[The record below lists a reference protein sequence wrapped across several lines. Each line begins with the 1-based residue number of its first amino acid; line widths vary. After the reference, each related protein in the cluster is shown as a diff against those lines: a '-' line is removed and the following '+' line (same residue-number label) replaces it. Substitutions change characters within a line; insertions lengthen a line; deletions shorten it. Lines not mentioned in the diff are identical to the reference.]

1 MEIYSHPDIQ
11 EIVSLDENSKCF
23 DCGTQKPKWSS
34 INNGIFLCLKCA
46 GIHRNLGVNIS
57 LIRSLQIDSWDEK
70 QILFLK
76 KGGNE
81 KLKNFLNEYN
91 ITSNNSIDEKYKSK
105 ASDYYRKNLRN
116 EVEKELNPNFLPKEE
131 LIKPDKT
138 EGIEIIDYSKIQNDS
153 SNDDLIS
160 SENKKKKKIEEESF
174 FGFVGSFFKNTT
186 NKIVEKTKD
195 VSKKIEDLKIGD
207 KLKATGAGAVGF
219 IQNTKNLVQSG
230 VQEITQKAGEGLSVI
245 VDKTK
250 SLINPNDKDK
260 EGKIK
265 NEEKKEGE
273 VKENDKENKES
284 EVKNDEQVIKNDN
297 VKKEEEKNNNEVK
310 IEGQD
315 KKDNENKNEEEKKDN
330 EIKNEEEK
338 KDNEIKNED
347 EKKDNEVKN
356 VEEKKD

>member
-116 EVEKELNPNFLPKEE
+116 EVEKELNPNFSLKEE
-131 LIKPDKT
+131 LIKPDQTIGK
-138 EGIEIIDYSKIQNDS
+138 EIIDYSKIPNDS
-153 SNDDLIS
+153 LNDDLIS
-160 SENKKKKKIEEESF
+160 SENKKNKKIEEESF

-186 NKIVEKTKD
+186 NKIVETTKD

-207 KLKATGAGAVGF
+207 KIKATGVGAVGF

-250 SLINPNDKDK
+250 SLINPNENNK
-260 EGKIK
+260 K
-265 NEEKKEGE
+265 NEEKKEGDI
-273 VKENDKENKES
+273 KENNKENNS
-284 EVKNDEQVIKNDN
+284 SNVKNDN
-297 VKKEEEKNNNEVK
+297 VVKQDNDSKKDDDKINNEVK
-310 IEGQD
+310 IEGD
-315 KKDNENKNEEEKKDN
+315 NKKDEGVKVEEEKNSNEANIENEKKDN
-330 EIKNEEEK
+330 EIKNDEENK
-338 KDNEIKNED
+338 
-347 EKKDNEVKN
+347 V
-356 VEEKKD
+356 

>member
-23 DCGTQKPKWSS
+23 DCGAQKPKWSS

-46 GIHRNLGVNIS
+46 GIHRNLGLNIS
-57 LIRSLQIDSWDEK
+57 VIRSLQIDSWNEK

-76 KGGNE
+76 KGGNG
-81 KLKNFLNEYN
+81 KLKNFLLEYN

-116 EVEKELNPNFLPKEE
+116 EVEKELNPNFSLKEE
-131 LIKPDKT
+131 LIKDIT
-138 EGIEIIDYSKIQNDS
+138 TGIEIIDYSKISNNT
-153 SNDDLIS
+153 SNDDLVL
-160 SENKKKKKIEEESF
+160 SENKKNKKIEEESF

-186 NKIVEKTKD
+186 NKIVETTKD

-207 KLKATGAGAVGF
+207 KIKATGVGAVGF

-250 SLINPNDKDK
+250 SLINPNENNK
-260 EGKIK
+260 K
-265 NEEKKEGE
+265 NEEKKEGDI
-273 VKENDKENKES
+273 KENNKENNS
-284 EVKNDEQVIKNDN
+284 SNVKNDN
-297 VKKEEEKNNNEVK
+297 VVKQDNDSKKDDDKINNEVK
-310 IEGQD
+310 IEGD
-315 KKDNENKNEEEKKDN
+315 NKKDEEVKVEEEKNSNEANIENEKKDN
-330 EIKNEEEK
+330 EIKNDEENK
-338 KDNEIKNED
+338 
-347 EKKDNEVKN
+347 V
-356 VEEKKD
+356 

>member
-46 GIHRNLGVNIS
+46 GIHRNLGLNIS
-57 LIRSLQIDSWDEK
+57 VIRSLQIDSWNEK

-76 KGGNE
+76 KGGNG
-81 KLKNFLNEYN
+81 KLKNFFLEYN

-116 EVEKELNPNFLPKEE
+116 EVEKELNPNFSLKEE
-131 LIKPDKT
+131 LIKPDQTIGK
-138 EGIEIIDYSKIQNDS
+138 EIIDYSKIPNDS
-153 SNDDLIS
+153 LNDDLIS
-160 SENKKKKKIEEESF
+160 SENKKNKKIEEESF

-186 NKIVEKTKD
+186 NKIVETTKD
-195 VSKKIEDLKIGD
+195 VSKKIEDLKISD
-207 KLKATGAGAVGF
+207 KIKATGVGAVGF

-250 SLINPNDKDK
+250 SLINPNENNK
-260 EGKIK
+260 K
-265 NEEKKEGE
+265 NEEKKEGDI
-273 VKENDKENKES
+273 KENNKENNS
-284 EVKNDEQVIKNDN
+284 SNVKNDN
-297 VKKEEEKNNNEVK
+297 VVKQDNDSKKDDDKINNEVK
-310 IEGQD
+310 IEGD
-315 KKDNENKNEEEKKDN
+315 NKKDEEVKVEEEKNSNEANIENEKKDN
-330 EIKNEEEK
+330 EIKNDEENK
-338 KDNEIKNED
+338 
-347 EKKDNEVKN
+347 V
-356 VEEKKD
+356 

>member
-23 DCGTQKPKWSS
+23 DCGAQKPKWSS

-46 GIHRNLGVNIS
+46 GIHRNLGLNIS
-57 LIRSLQIDSWDEK
+57 VIRSLQIDSWNEK

-76 KGGNE
+76 KGGNG
-81 KLKNFLNEYN
+81 KLKNFLLEYN

-116 EVEKELNPNFLPKEE
+116 EVEKELNPNFSLKEE
-131 LIKPDKT
+131 LIKPDQTIGK
-138 EGIEIIDYSKIQNDS
+138 EIIDYSKIPNDS
-153 SNDDLIS
+153 LNDDLIS
-160 SENKKKKKIEEESF
+160 SENKKNKKIEEESF

-186 NKIVEKTKD
+186 NKIVETTKD

-207 KLKATGAGAVGF
+207 KIKATGVGAVGF

-250 SLINPNDKDK
+250 SLINPNENNK
-260 EGKIK
+260 K
-265 NEEKKEGE
+265 NEEKKEGDI
-273 VKENDKENKES
+273 KENNKENNS
-284 EVKNDEQVIKNDN
+284 SNVKNDN
-297 VKKEEEKNNNEVK
+297 VVKQDNDSKKDDDKINNEVK
-310 IEGQD
+310 IEGGN
-315 KKDNENKNEEEKKDN
+315 KKDEEVKVEEEKNSNEANIENEKKDN
-330 EIKNEEEK
+330 EIKNDEENK
-338 KDNEIKNED
+338 
-347 EKKDNEVKN
+347 V
-356 VEEKKD
+356 

>member
-57 LIRSLQIDSWDEK
+57 LIRSLQIDSWNEK

-76 KGGNE
+76 KGGNG
-81 KLKNFLNEYN
+81 KLKNFFLEYN

-116 EVEKELNPNFLPKEE
+116 EVEKELNPNFSLKEE
-131 LIKPDKT
+131 LIKPDQTIGK
-138 EGIEIIDYSKIQNDS
+138 EIIDYSKIPNDS
-153 SNDDLIS
+153 LNDDLIS
-160 SENKKKKKIEEESF
+160 SENKKNKKIEEESF

-186 NKIVEKTKD
+186 NKIVETTKD

-207 KLKATGAGAVGF
+207 KIKATGVGAVGF

-250 SLINPNDKDK
+250 SLINPNENNK
-260 EGKIK
+260 K
-265 NEEKKEGE
+265 NEEKKEGDI
-273 VKENDKENKES
+273 KENNKENNS
-284 EVKNDEQVIKNDN
+284 SNVKNDN
-297 VKKEEEKNNNEVK
+297 VVKQDNDSKKDDDKINNEVK
-310 IEGQD
+310 IEGD
-315 KKDNENKNEEEKKDN
+315 NKKDEEVKVEEEKNSNEANIENEKKDN
-330 EIKNEEEK
+330 EIKNDEENK
-338 KDNEIKNED
+338 
-347 EKKDNEVKN
+347 V
-356 VEEKKD
+356 

>member
-23 DCGTQKPKWSS
+23 DCGAQKPKWSS

-57 LIRSLQIDSWDEK
+57 LIRSLQIDSWNEK

-76 KGGNE
+76 KGGNG
-81 KLKNFLNEYN
+81 KLKNFFLEYN

-116 EVEKELNPNFLPKEE
+116 EVEKELNPNFSLKEE
-131 LIKPDKT
+131 LIKPDQTIGK
-138 EGIEIIDYSKIQNDS
+138 EIIDYSKIPNDS
-153 SNDDLIS
+153 LNDDLIS

-186 NKIVEKTKD
+186 NKIVETTKD

-207 KLKATGAGAVGF
+207 KIKATGVGAVGF

-250 SLINPNDKDK
+250 SLINPNENNK
-260 EGKIK
+260 K
-265 NEEKKEGE
+265 NEEKKEGDI
-273 VKENDKENKES
+273 KENNKENNS
-284 EVKNDEQVIKNDN
+284 SNVKNDN
-297 VKKEEEKNNNEVK
+297 VVKQDNDSKKDDDKINNEVK
-310 IEGQD
+310 IEGD
-315 KKDNENKNEEEKKDN
+315 NKKDEEVKVEEEKNSNEANIENEKKDN
-330 EIKNEEEK
+330 EIKNDEENK
-338 KDNEIKNED
+338 
-347 EKKDNEVKN
+347 V
-356 VEEKKD
+356 

>member
-23 DCGTQKPKWSS
+23 DCGAQKPKWSS

-46 GIHRNLGVNIS
+46 GIHRNLGLNIS
-57 LIRSLQIDSWDEK
+57 VIRSLQIDSWNEK

-76 KGGNE
+76 KGGNG
-81 KLKNFLNEYN
+81 KLKNFFLEYN

-116 EVEKELNPNFLPKEE
+116 EVEKELNPNFSLKEE
-131 LIKPDKT
+131 LIKPDQTIGK
-138 EGIEIIDYSKIQNDS
+138 EIIDYSKIPNDS
-153 SNDDLIS
+153 LNDDLIS
-160 SENKKKKKIEEESF
+160 SENKKNKKIEEESF

-186 NKIVEKTKD
+186 NKIVETTKD

-207 KLKATGAGAVGF
+207 KIKATGVGAVGF

-250 SLINPNDKDK
+250 SLINPNENNK
-260 EGKIK
+260 K
-265 NEEKKEGE
+265 NEEKKEGDI
-273 VKENDKENKES
+273 KENNKENNS
-284 EVKNDEQVIKNDN
+284 SNVKNDN
-297 VKKEEEKNNNEVK
+297 VVKQDNDSKKDDDKINNEVK
-310 IEGQD
+310 IEGGN
-315 KKDNENKNEEEKKDN
+315 KKDEEVKVEEEKNSNEANIENEKKDN
-330 EIKNEEEK
+330 EIKNDEENK
-338 KDNEIKNED
+338 
-347 EKKDNEVKN
+347 V
-356 VEEKKD
+356 

>member
-23 DCGTQKPKWSS
+23 DCGAQKPKWSS

-46 GIHRNLGVNIS
+46 GIHRNLGLNIS
-57 LIRSLQIDSWDEK
+57 VIRSLQIDSWNEK

-76 KGGNE
+76 KGGNG
-81 KLKNFLNEYN
+81 KLKNFFLEYN

-116 EVEKELNPNFLPKEE
+116 EVEKELNPNFSLKEE
-131 LIKPDKT
+131 LIKPDQTIGK
-138 EGIEIIDYSKIQNDS
+138 EIIDYSKIPNDS
-153 SNDDLIS
+153 LNDDLIS
-160 SENKKKKKIEEESF
+160 SENKKNKKIEEESF

-186 NKIVEKTKD
+186 NKIVETTKD

-207 KLKATGAGAVGF
+207 KIKATGVGAVGF

-250 SLINPNDKDK
+250 SLINPNENNK
-260 EGKIK
+260 K
-265 NEEKKEGE
+265 NEEKKEGDI
-273 VKENDKENKES
+273 KENNKENNS
-284 EVKNDEQVIKNDN
+284 SNVKNDN
-297 VKKEEEKNNNEVK
+297 VVKQDNDSKKDDDKINNEVK
-310 IEGQD
+310 IEGD
-315 KKDNENKNEEEKKDN
+315 NKKDEEVKVEEEKNSNEANIENEKKDN
-330 EIKNEEEK
+330 EIKN
-338 KDNEIKNED
+338 DD
-347 EKKDNEVKN
+347 ENKV
-356 VEEKKD
+356 

>member
-23 DCGTQKPKWSS
+23 DCGAQKPKWSS

-116 EVEKELNPNFLPKEE
+116 EVEKELNPNFSLKEE
-131 LIKPDKT
+131 LIKPDQTIGK
-138 EGIEIIDYSKIQNDS
+138 EIIDYSKIPNDS
-153 SNDDLIS
+153 LNDDLIF
-160 SENKKKKKIEEESF
+160 SENKKNKKIEEESF

-186 NKIVEKTKD
+186 NKIVETTKD

-207 KLKATGAGAVGF
+207 KIKATGVGAVGF

-250 SLINPNDKDK
+250 SLINPNENNK
-260 EGKIK
+260 K
-265 NEEKKEGE
+265 NEEKKEGDI
-273 VKENDKENKES
+273 KENNKENNS
-284 EVKNDEQVIKNDN
+284 SNVKNDN
-297 VKKEEEKNNNEVK
+297 VVKQDNDSKKDDDKINNEVK
-310 IEGQD
+310 IEGD
-315 KKDNENKNEEEKKDN
+315 NKKDEEVKVEEEKNSNEANIENEKKDN
-330 EIKNEEEK
+330 EIKNDEENK
-338 KDNEIKNED
+338 
-347 EKKDNEVKN
+347 V
-356 VEEKKD
+356 

>member
-11 EIVSLDENSKCF
+11 EIVSLEENSKCF

-46 GIHRNLGVNIS
+46 GIHRNLGLNIS
-57 LIRSLQIDSWDEK
+57 VIRSLQMESWDEK

-81 KLKNFLNEYN
+81 KFKNFLIEYN

-116 EVEKELNPNFLPKEE
+116 EVEKELNPNFLINEE

-138 EGIEIIDYSKIQNDS
+138 TGIEIIDYSKISNNT
-153 SNDDLIS
+153 SNDDLVL
-160 SENKKKKKIEEESF
+160 SENKKNKKIEEESF

-207 KLKATGAGAVGF
+207 KLKATGAGAVDF
-219 IQNTKNLVQSG
+219 IQNTKNFVQSG
-230 VQEITQKAGEGLSVI
+230 VQEITQKAGEGFSVI

-250 SLINPNDKDK
+250 SLITPNDKEN
-260 EGKIK
+260 EGNIK

-273 VKENDKENKES
+273 VKENDKEKKDS
-284 EVKNDEQVIKNDN
+284 EVKKDDKVKKNED
-297 VKKEEEKNNNEVK
+297 VKKEEEKNNNEIK
-310 IEGQD
+310 IED
-315 KKDNENKNEEEKKDN
+315 ENNKENEIKNEEEKKDN

-338 KDNEIKNED
+338 KDNEIKNE
-347 EKKDNEVKN
+347 
-356 VEEKKD
+356 EEKKD

>member
-23 DCGTQKPKWSS
+23 DCGAQKPKWSS

-46 GIHRNLGVNIS
+46 GIHRNLGLNIS
-57 LIRSLQIDSWDEK
+57 VIRSLQMDSWDEK

-81 KLKNFLNEYN
+81 KFKNFLIEYN

-116 EVEKELNPNFLPKEE
+116 EVEKELNPNFIINEE

-138 EGIEIIDYSKIQNDS
+138 IGIEIIDYSKISNNS
-153 SNDDLIS
+153 SNDDLVS
-160 SENKKKKKIEEESF
+160 SENKKNKKIEEESF

-250 SLINPNDKDK
+250 SLINPNENNK
-260 EGKIK
+260 K
-265 NEEKKEGE
+265 NEEKKEGDI
-273 VKENDKENKES
+273 KENNKENNS
-284 EVKNDEQVIKNDN
+284 SNVKNDN
-297 VKKEEEKNNNEVK
+297 VVKQDNDSKKDDDKINNEVK
-310 IEGQD
+310 IEGD
-315 KKDNENKNEEEKKDN
+315 NKKDEEVKVEEEKNSNEANIENEKKDN
-330 EIKNEEEK
+330 EIKNDEENK
-338 KDNEIKNED
+338 
-347 EKKDNEVKN
+347 V
-356 VEEKKD
+356 

>member
-23 DCGTQKPKWSS
+23 DCGAQKPKWSS

-46 GIHRNLGVNIS
+46 GIHRNLGLNIS
-57 LIRSLQIDSWDEK
+57 VIRSLQIDSWNEK

-76 KGGNE
+76 KGGNG
-81 KLKNFLNEYN
+81 KLKNFFLEYN

-116 EVEKELNPNFLPKEE
+116 EVEKELNPNFSLKEE
-131 LIKPDKT
+131 LIKPDQTIGK
-138 EGIEIIDYSKIQNDS
+138 EIIDYSKIPNDS
-153 SNDDLIS
+153 LNDDLIS
-160 SENKKKKKIEEESF
+160 SENKKNKKIEEESF

-186 NKIVEKTKD
+186 NKIVETTKD

-207 KLKATGAGAVGF
+207 KIKATGVGAFGF

-250 SLINPNDKDK
+250 SLINPNENNK
-260 EGKIK
+260 K
-265 NEEKKEGE
+265 NEEKKEGDI
-273 VKENDKENKES
+273 KENNKENNS
-284 EVKNDEQVIKNDN
+284 SNVKNDN
-297 VKKEEEKNNNEVK
+297 VVKQDNDSKKDDDKINNEVK
-310 IEGQD
+310 IEGD
-315 KKDNENKNEEEKKDN
+315 NKKDEEVKVEEEKNSNEANIENEKKDN
-330 EIKNEEEK
+330 EIKNDEENK
-338 KDNEIKNED
+338 
-347 EKKDNEVKN
+347 V
-356 VEEKKD
+356 

>member
-46 GIHRNLGVNIS
+46 GIHRNLGLNIS
-57 LIRSLQIDSWDEK
+57 VIRSLQIDSWNEK

-81 KLKNFLNEYN
+81 KFKNFLIEYN

-116 EVEKELNPNFLPKEE
+116 EVEKELNPNFSLKEE
-131 LIKPDKT
+131 LIKPDQTIGK
-138 EGIEIIDYSKIQNDS
+138 EIIDYSKIPNDS
-153 SNDDLIS
+153 LNDDLIS

-186 NKIVEKTKD
+186 NKIVETTKD

-207 KLKATGAGAVGF
+207 KIKATGVGAVGF

-250 SLINPNDKDK
+250 SLINPNENNK
-260 EGKIK
+260 K
-265 NEEKKEGE
+265 NEEKKEGDI
-273 VKENDKENKES
+273 KENNKENNS
-284 EVKNDEQVIKNDN
+284 SNVKNDN
-297 VKKEEEKNNNEVK
+297 VVKQDNDRKKDDDKINNEVK
-310 IEGQD
+310 IEGD
-315 KKDNENKNEEEKKDN
+315 NKKDEEVKVEEEKNSNEANIENEKKDN
-330 EIKNEEEK
+330 EIKNDEENK
-338 KDNEIKNED
+338 
-347 EKKDNEVKN
+347 V
-356 VEEKKD
+356 

>member
-23 DCGTQKPKWSS
+23 DCGAQKPKWSS

-116 EVEKELNPNFLPKEE
+116 EVEKELNPNFSLKEE
-131 LIKPDKT
+131 LIKPDQTIGK
-138 EGIEIIDYSKIQNDS
+138 EIIDYSKIPNDS
-153 SNDDLIS
+153 LNDDLIS
-160 SENKKKKKIEEESF
+160 SENKKNKKIEEESF

-186 NKIVEKTKD
+186 NKIVETTKD
-195 VSKKIEDLKIGD
+195 VSKKL
-207 KLKATGAGAVGF
+207 
-219 IQNTKNLVQSG
+219 
-230 VQEITQKAGEGLSVI
+230 EI
-245 VDKTK
+245 
-250 SLINPNDKDK
+250 
-260 EGKIK
+260 
-265 NEEKKEGE
+265 
-273 VKENDKENKES
+273 
-284 EVKNDEQVIKNDN
+284 
-297 VKKEEEKNNNEVK
+297 
-310 IEGQD
+310 
-315 KKDNENKNEEEKKDN
+315 
-330 EIKNEEEK
+330 
-338 KDNEIKNED
+338 
-347 EKKDNEVKN
+347 
-356 VEEKKD
+356 

>member
-23 DCGTQKPKWSS
+23 DCGAQKPKWSS

-46 GIHRNLGVNIS
+46 GIHRNLGLNIS
-57 LIRSLQIDSWDEK
+57 VIRSLQIDSWNEK

-76 KGGNE
+76 KGGNG
-81 KLKNFLNEYN
+81 KLKNFLLEYN

-116 EVEKELNPNFLPKEE
+116 EVEKELNPNFSLKEE
-131 LIKPDKT
+131 LIKPDQTIGK
-138 EGIEIIDYSKIQNDS
+138 EIIDYSKIPNDS
-153 SNDDLIS
+153 LNDDLIS
-160 SENKKKKKIEEESF
+160 SENKKNKKIEEESF

-186 NKIVEKTKD
+186 NKIVETTKD

-207 KLKATGAGAVGF
+207 KIKATGVGAVGF

-250 SLINPNDKDK
+250 SLINPNENNK
-260 EGKIK
+260 K
-265 NEEKKEGE
+265 NEEKKEGDI
-273 VKENDKENKES
+273 KENNKENNS
-284 EVKNDEQVIKNDN
+284 SNVKNDN
-297 VKKEEEKNNNEVK
+297 VVKQDNDSKKDDDKINNEVK
-310 IEGQD
+310 IEGD
-315 KKDNENKNEEEKKDN
+315 NKKDEEVKVEEEKNSNEANIENEKKDN
-330 EIKNEEEK
+330 EIKNDEENK
-338 KDNEIKNED
+338 
-347 EKKDNEVKN
+347 V
-356 VEEKKD
+356 

>member
-46 GIHRNLGVNIS
+46 GIHRNLGLNIS
-57 LIRSLQIDSWDEK
+57 VIRSLQIDSWNEK

-116 EVEKELNPNFLPKEE
+116 EVEKELNPNFSLKEE
-131 LIKPDKT
+131 LIKPDQTIGK
-138 EGIEIIDYSKIQNDS
+138 EIIDYSKIPNDS
-153 SNDDLIS
+153 LNDDLIS
-160 SENKKKKKIEEESF
+160 SENKKNKKIEEESF

-186 NKIVEKTKD
+186 NKIVETTKD

-207 KLKATGAGAVGF
+207 KIKATGVGAVGF

-250 SLINPNDKDK
+250 SLINPNENNK
-260 EGKIK
+260 K
-265 NEEKKEGE
+265 NEEKKEGDI
-273 VKENDKENKES
+273 KENNKENNS
-284 EVKNDEQVIKNDN
+284 SNVKNDN
-297 VKKEEEKNNNEVK
+297 VVKQDNDSKKDDDKINNEVK
-310 IEGQD
+310 IEGD
-315 KKDNENKNEEEKKDN
+315 NKKDEEVKVEEEKNSNEANIENEKKDN
-330 EIKNEEEK
+330 EIKNDEENK
-338 KDNEIKNED
+338 
-347 EKKDNEVKN
+347 V
-356 VEEKKD
+356 